1 MPGKKELS
9 LLPNEANQN
18 TPLARLLRWLTT
30 VGRFIIVFT
39 ELIVI
44 SAFLSRFWLDR
55 KNSDLSEVLRQQK
68 AILNSTADFEK
79 EFSSLQTR
87 LKFIS
92 TFFQKQP
99 DYPGTIKSLVNTVPD
114 GVFFQTFNLGQ
125 SETDPSRLISV
136 LRLYTYQEDSIISFI
151 TNLTLNPDIDSVNVR
166 RIEKKAKDNK
176 YYVDISL
183 TFKKND
189 KSKSFSQL

>member
-68 AILNSTADFEK
+68 AILGSTADFEK

-87 LKFIS
+87 LKFIN

-99 DYPGTIKSLVNTVPD
+99 DYPGTIKSLVNTVPV
-114 GVFFQTFNLGQ
+114 GVFFQSFNLGQ
-125 SETDPSRLISV
+125 SEIDPSRLTSS
-136 LRLYTYQEDSIISFI
+136 LSLYTYQEDSIISFI
-151 TNLTLNPDIDSVNVR
+151 TNLTLNPDIDSVDVR

-189 KSKSFSQL
+189 KPKSISQL

>member
-68 AILNSTADFEK
+68 AILGSTADFEK

-92 TFFQKQP
+92 TFYQKQP
-99 DYPGTIKSLVNTVPD
+99 DYPNTIKSLVNTVPA
-114 GVFFQTFNLGQ
+114 GIFFQNFNLGQ
-125 SETDPSRLISV
+125 SETDPTRLTSV
-136 LRLYTYQEDSIISFI
+136 LSLYTYQEDSIISFI

-189 KSKSFSQL
+189 KPKIGAQL